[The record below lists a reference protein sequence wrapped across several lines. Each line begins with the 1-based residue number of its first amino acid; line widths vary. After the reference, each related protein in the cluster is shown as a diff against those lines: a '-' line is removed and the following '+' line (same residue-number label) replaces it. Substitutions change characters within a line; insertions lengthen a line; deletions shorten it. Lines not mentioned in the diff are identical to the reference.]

1 MRQILESLA
10 RVQEMDNAIKSLE
23 DGRARLPA
31 ERAAVEAGVA
41 AADGKKAEVSE
52 RRQELEK
59 KRRSLE
65 QQVEDANQA
74 VKKHQ
79 RQAFEVKTNKE
90 YTAMLH
96 EIEGEKKR
104 ISELEE
110 SILVLMEEADGL
122 VAAERQEAER
132 AAAVRR
138 EAEGKRTAIEAR
150 AARIDKELAA
160 ATEARQREFSGLPAD
175 IMAVYRRVS
184 RGRQG
189 LAVVPMVG
197 GACGGCFSNLPTR
210 LTVEVKA
217 MEELITCEA
226 CGRILIWK
234 EEGRAGKGQATT

>member
-23 DGRARLPA
+23 DSRARLPT
-31 ERAAVEAGVA
+31 EREEVEKEVEA
-41 AADGKKAEVSE
+41 ADRELARIREH
-52 RRQELEK
+52 RQELEK

-65 QQVEDANQA
+65 QRVEDANQA
-74 VKKHQ
+74 IKKHQ

-96 EIEGEKKR
+96 EIEGEKKGVL
-104 ISELEE
+104 ELEE
-110 SILVLMEEADGL
+110 SIIALMEEADGL
-122 VAAERQEAER
+122 AAAERQAAER

-138 EAEGKRTAIEAR
+138 EAEGKR
-150 AARIDKELAA
+150 AALNSKAAQIDKELAE
-160 ATEARQREFSGLPAD
+160 ATEARQKEFGGLPSD
-175 IMAVYRRVS
+175 IMAVYQRVS

-197 GACGGCFSNLPTR
+197 GACGGCFANLPTR

-217 MEELITCEA
+217 MDELITCEA

-234 EEGRAGKGQATT
+234 QEDKAGKA